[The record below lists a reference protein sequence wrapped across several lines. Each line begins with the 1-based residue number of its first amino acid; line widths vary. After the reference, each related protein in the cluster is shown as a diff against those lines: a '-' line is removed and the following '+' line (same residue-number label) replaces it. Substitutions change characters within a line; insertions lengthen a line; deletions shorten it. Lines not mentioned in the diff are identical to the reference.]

1 MPPVALVH
9 PGGAFFGH
17 LVFPKLDLGDFQ
29 RAASDLGH
37 CHPLVAASRSTAAA
51 MSPELK
57 L

>member
-1 MPPVALVH
+1 MPPVALAH